1 MILSEKNNMKKISVI
16 IAKRHHTSL
25 TLEEEFY
32 QELLF
37 IAQEKSLSLND
48 LITEIDSA
56 RTTNNLSSAVRIYI
70 LNYLKTRLNHKLSLP
85 KRVR

>member
-1 MILSEKNNMKKISVI
+1 MKKISVI

>member
-1 MILSEKNNMKKISVI
+1 MKKISVI

-85 KRVR
+85 KRVH